1 MILTSEALLLGKEHE
16 LIETGSGLCV
26 VITVTRTKFALQRRI
41 ARTVII
47 ATGRSPPRSPV
58 GAERQQRG
66 WLMKRCKSHSD
77 LCEGTAATLRKVSRK
92 IIPLT
97 CSLP

>member
-1 MILTSEALLLGKEHE
+1 M
-16 LIETGSGLCV
+16 GSGLCV
-26 VITVTRTKFALQRRI
+26 VITITQTKFTLQRQI
-41 ARTVII
+41 ARAVII
-47 ATGRSPPRSPV
+47 ATGRSPPRSAV
-58 GAERQQRG
+58 GAKQQQRG

-77 LCEGTAATLRKVSRK
+77 FCEGTAATLRKVPRK